1 MCDCECNQACK
12 IYEYL
17 DIKYYYSCEKLLTG
31 NLVIACEHEI
41 LNKTETSLIDKKV
54 TCEKN
59 NCHIHTI

>member
-41 LNKTETSLIDKKV
+41 LNKTETSLIDKKI
-54 TCEKN
+54 N
-59 NCHIHTI
+59 NM